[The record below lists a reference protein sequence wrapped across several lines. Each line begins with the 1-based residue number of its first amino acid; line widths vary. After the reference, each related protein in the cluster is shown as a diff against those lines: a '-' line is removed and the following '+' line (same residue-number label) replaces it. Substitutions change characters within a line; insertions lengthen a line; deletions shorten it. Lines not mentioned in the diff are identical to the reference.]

1 MSNEL
6 EGWSNDYMPHGQCFL
21 WEPGVLWLNV
31 GSDLFIMAAYYTI
44 SASLFYSLFKRTDVP
59 FRWMFMLFG
68 IFIFACGTTHLI
80 GVWTVWHPDY
90 WIEGTVKA
98 LTAAL
103 SFSTGVLLVPL
114 LPKAMA
120 LRSPLELERLNASL
134 STALVQRQEDIATL
148 EASRAQLM
156 RGTEELTHQRQQLS
170 EMGSQLVVTEQ
181 RERRRLA
188 TELHDYL
195 AQLLVVCRLNVSE
208 ARNSAAE
215 PLKGLLASVTTSLD
229 ECIKYTRTLVS
240 ELCPTALYLSGIGI
254 ALQQLADQMEK
265 LGLHVTV

>member
-1 MSNEL
+1 
-6 EGWSNDYMPHGQCFL
+6 
-21 WEPGVLWLNV
+21 
-31 GSDLFIMAAYYTI
+31 
-44 SASLFYSLFKRTDVP
+44 
-59 FRWMFMLFG
+59 
-68 IFIFACGTTHLI
+68 
-80 GVWTVWHPDY
+80 
-90 WIEGTVKA
+90 
-98 LTAAL
+98 
-103 SFSTGVLLVPL
+103 
-114 LPKAMA
+114 
-120 LRSPLELERLNASL
+120 
-134 STALVQRQEDIATL
+134 
-148 EASRAQLM
+148 M